1 MSEGALTGTQGE
13 GRRPESNTELRTIGF
28 RLREI
33 QRLLSMRVLQENV
46 RLEAEGLAPVTEAVF
61 FKEGTPGHAVSH
73 HHVKSQAAQLG
84 GLDLGADVRVALLG
98 GAVISGTTGPI
109 DYVPTE
115 SLRLE
120 LRPRDDSSMRY
131 EIRAVVEETG
141 WSPVTVRR
149 YELGDDD
156 WEVLG
161 VVRSVETE

>member
-1 MSEGALTGTQGE
+1 MSEGAATGAKSRE
-13 GRRPESNTELRTIGF
+13 PRPASNAELRTIGF

-46 RLEAEGLAPVTEAVF
+46 RLEAEGLAPVTEATF
-61 FKEGTPGHAVSH
+61 FKETAVESPISRH
-73 HHVKSQAAQLG
+73 RVKTQAEQLG
-84 GLDLGADVRVALLG
+84 GVELGAAVRVTLLG
-98 GAVISGTTGPI
+98 GEIISGTTGPI

-120 LRPRDDSSMRY
+120 LRPREDSSVRY

-149 YELGDDD
+149 FELGDDD

-161 VVRSVETE
+161 VVRSVVTE

>member
-1 MSEGALTGTQGE
+1 MNEGGTTGPKSRE
-13 GRRPESNTELRTIGF
+13 LRPESNAELRTIGF

-33 QRLLSMRVLQENV
+33 QRLLSMRVKQENV
-46 RLEAEGLAPVTEAVF
+46 RLEAEGLAPVTDAAF
-61 FKEGTPGHAVSH
+61 FKEGTAEHAVSRH
-73 HHVKSQAAQLG
+73 RVKSLAAQLG
-84 GLDLGADVRVALLG
+84 GLELGADVRVALLG
-98 GAVISGTTGPI
+98 GTVISGTTGPI

-115 SLRLE
+115 RLRLE
-120 LRPRDDSSMRY
+120 VRPRDDSSVRY
-131 EIRAVVEETG
+131 EIRAVVEEAG